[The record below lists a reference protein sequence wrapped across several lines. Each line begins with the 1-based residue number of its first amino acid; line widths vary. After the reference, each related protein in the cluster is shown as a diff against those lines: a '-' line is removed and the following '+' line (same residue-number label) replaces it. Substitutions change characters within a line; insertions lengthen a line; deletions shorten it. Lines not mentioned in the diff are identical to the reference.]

1 MRRLCLPPAPAA
13 VAVTM
18 VAILPVYLL
27 GGLAVQVR
35 AELGIDRSV
44 AGALVAAFF
53 AASALGAF
61 ATGRL
66 ADRLGA
72 ARVMRLSAACAGAA
86 LLGAAWAPG
95 TGWLAGALVLGGAA
109 NGAGQP
115 ASNALISRAV
125 SAHRRGL
132 AYGAKQAAIPLS
144 LLLGGLSVPAFG
156 LTVGWRWAFV
166 AGAVLASAA
175 AATVPPDRPSLR
187 ERESSAGRVVASLR
201 AEAELNASDRAGLA
215 AGPYDLLPLAVLS
228 VGVALGSAV
237 GNALGAFYVDTAVTS
252 GLAPGAAGLSAAA
265 GSAVGVAVRLG
276 LGALADRW
284 TTRYLMI
291 VAAMMT
297 VGALASGLLATGLPA
312 AMLPAVVLAYG
323 LGWAWAGLFTFA
335 VTLSHPEEPGRAT
348 GLTQGGVS
356 VGAAAGPLA
365 FGWLAERSGLAVA
378 WNATAVCALLA
389 AATVLVGRTLLVR
402 RRPRWTA
409 ALRGV
414 RT

>member
-27 GGLAVQVR
+27 GGLAVQAR
-35 AELGIDRSV
+35 AELGVDRSV
-44 AGALVAAFF
+44 VGALVAVFF
-53 AASALGAF
+53 AASALGSF
-61 ATGRL
+61 GTGRL

-72 ARVMRLSAACAGAA
+72 ARMMRLSAGCAA
-86 LLGAAWAPG
+86 LSLLLVAWSPG
-95 TGWLAGALVLGGAA
+95 TGWLAGALVLGGTA

-125 SAHRRGL
+125 AAHRRGL

-144 LLLGGLSVPAFG
+144 LLLGGLAVPAFG
-156 LTVGWRWAFV
+156 VTVGWRWAFV
-166 AGAVLASAA
+166 AGAVLAAAA
-175 AATVPPDRPSLR
+175 AATVPSDLEARA
-187 ERESSAGRVVASLR
+187 SAGRAHAAGQELAASHPGVG
-201 AEAELNASDRAGLA
+201 DRATLA
-215 AGPYDLLPLAVLS
+215 AGPYHPLPLAVLS
-228 VGVALGSAV
+228 LGVALGSAV

-252 GLAPGAAGLSAAA
+252 GLAPGVAGLSAAA
-265 GSAVGVAVRLG
+265 GSAVGVCVRLG

-335 VTLSHPEEPGRAT
+335 VTLTHPEEPGRAT

-389 AATVLVGRTLLVR
+389 AATVLVGRTLLLR